1 MNSIKSVLNDLSI
14 KIYLIMSAN
23 IQLWFGKIAI
33 PLSQVFLI
41 KKAVYAMVNLR
52 PFVPGHVLVCP
63 IKNAQKLEDL

>member
-1 MNSIKSVLNDLSI
+1 MIN
-14 KIYLIMSAN
+14 N

-41 KKAVYAMVNLR
+41 KKSVYAMVNLR

-63 IKNAQKLEDL
+63 IKRVHKL